1 MKYPKEYL
9 DEIKTRLKVSTVVS
23 KTVSLKKRGK
33 EFVGLSPFK
42 NEKTPS
48 FTVNDEKE
56 FYHCFATSEHGNIF
70 DFIMKTQNLKF
81 GEAVKHLA
89 QLAGMQPYLFSKK
102 DEEREKKWNE
112 YKSIF
117 NEYVD
122 FYHNE
127 LIKNE
132 QHSNA
137 REYLKNRS
145 LSKENVKKFKIGYVE
160 KNPSIFEQFKNK
172 YSEQT
177 LVETG
182 LFYLDEKKKIY
193 IERFRGRLIFPINN
207 ITGQPIALGGRIIE
221 NLDYLAKYI
230 NSPET
235 LFFKKGSNLY
245 NLDLA
250 RKLSNKLDH
259 IYLVEGYMDVV
270 GLSKNGIDN
279 AVANLGTSLTD
290 KQIQILN
297 QFFDDIIIC
306 FDGDESGYKAAL
318 RAAENSI
325 KELKPEKQ
333 ISFLFLPNKEDPDSY
348 VNKNG
353 KANFIEFTKQSK
365 LSIHQFIFS
374 HYKKQTENNPSSMAI
389 FEKRLRDVAN
399 TIKDD
404 YIKKYVLEY
413 FLEKIAELT
422 PHSNQKNKKNYKKP
436 TKSLDATKKYYN
448 ESQSLS
454 GVELKEFSLIY
465 LVINNLNLMQSN
477 IHLIEN
483 IKLFTEVNKKIFN
496 QIIEVLKSE
505 NQIAVQDLNLD
516 SQIIEKI
523 NKFAPIKYILK
534 NNSEDDQKIIELLE
548 DISRDLMNY
557 DLEFRIQELESK
569 FSVDMN
575 ESTFNELKELKKKSR
590 ISINLDKFVMDFY
603 RFDII

>member
-9 DEIKTRLKVSTVVS
+9 DEIKNRLKVSTVVS

-70 DFIMKTQNLKF
+70 DFVMKTQNLKF
-81 GEAVKHLA
+81 GEAVKYLS
-89 QLAGMQPYLFSKK
+89 QLAGMKPYMFSKL

-117 NEYVD
+117 SNYVD

-127 LIKNE
+127 LLKNE
-132 QHSNA
+132 DYSIA
-137 REYLKNRS
+137 RDYLKNRS
-145 LSKENVKKFKIGYVE
+145 LGKDEVKKFKIGFIE
-160 KNPSIFEQFKNK
+160 KNPNFFEKLKKN

-177 LVETG
+177 LLETG

-193 IERFRGRLIFPINN
+193 VERFRGRLIFPINN
-207 ITGQPIALGGRIIE
+207 ISGQPIALGGRIIE
-221 NLDYLAKYI
+221 NVDYLAKYI

-235 LFFKKGSNLY
+235 NFFKKGSNLY

-250 RKLSNKLDH
+250 RKLSNKIDH
-259 IYLVEGYMDVV
+259 VYLVEGYMDVV

-290 KQIQILN
+290 KQILTLN

-306 FDGDESGYKAAL
+306 FDGDESGYKAAV

-333 ISFLFLPNKEDPDSY
+333 ISFLFLPDKEDPDSY

-353 KANFIEFTKQSK
+353 KSNFVDFTNQSK
-365 LSIHQFIFS
+365 LSIHQFIFI
-374 HYKKQTENNPSSMAI
+374 HYKKQTKNNPSSMAI
-389 FEKRLRDVAN
+389 FEKKLREIAN

-404 YIKKYVLEY
+404 FIKKYVLEY

-422 PHSNQKNKKNYKKP
+422 PHSNKNNKRFYFKKI
-436 TKSLDATKKYYN
+436 KSLESTKKYFK
-448 ESQSLS
+448 ESQSLT
-454 GVELKEFSLIY
+454 GVELKEFSLLY
-465 LVINNLNLMQSN
+465 LVINKLDLLQAN

-483 IKLFTEVNKKIFN
+483 IKLFTDLNKKIFEM
-496 QIIEVLKSE
+496 IIEKLKSGS
-505 NQIAVQDLNLD
+505 QITIHDLNLD
-516 SQIIEKI
+516 SQLTEKI
-523 NKFAPIKYILK
+523 NKFAPIKHIVK
-534 NNSEDDQKIIELLE
+534 NQSDDDQKIIELLE

-569 FSVDMN
+569 FSVDMS
-575 ESTFNELKELKKKSR
+575 ETTFNELKELKKKQ
-590 ISINLDKFVMDFY
+590 NLN
-603 RFDII
+603 

>member
-23 KTVSLKKRGK
+23 KSVVLKKRGK

-42 NEKTPS
+42 TEKTPS

-70 DFIMKTQNLKF
+70 DFVMKTQNFKF

-89 QLAGMQPYLFSKK
+89 QLAGMQPYMFSKQ
-102 DEEREKKWNE
+102 DEEREKKWVE
-112 YKSIF
+112 YLSIYTQ
-117 NEYVD
+117 YVD

-127 LIKNE
+127 LLKNDTYI
-132 QHSNA
+132 NA

-145 LSKENVKKFKIGYVE
+145 LGKEEVKKFKIGYIE
-160 KNPSIFEQFKNK
+160 KNPNFFKQLKGQF
-172 YSEQT
+172 SEQT
-177 LVETG
+177 LIESG
-182 LFYLDEKKKIY
+182 LFYLDEKKKAY
-193 IERFRGRLIFPINN
+193 VERFRGRLIFPINN
-207 ITGQPIALGGRIIE
+207 ISGQPIALGGRIITQ
-221 NLDYLAKYI
+221 LDYLAKYI

-235 LFFKKGSNLY
+235 LFFKKGANLY
-245 NLDLA
+245 NLDSA
-250 RKLSNKLDH
+250 RKLSNKLNN

-270 GLSKNGIDN
+270 GLSKNGIEN

-290 KQIQILN
+290 KQILTLN

-325 KELKPEKQ
+325 KDLKPEKQ
-333 ISFLFLPNKEDPDSY
+333 ISFLFLPDKEDPDSF

-353 KANFIEFTKQSK
+353 KSYFIDYTKQSK
-365 LSIHQFIFS
+365 ISIHQFIFS

-389 FEKRLRDVAN
+389 FDKKLRGIAN

-413 FLEKIAELT
+413 FLEKISELT
-422 PHSNQKNKKNYKKP
+422 PHTSQTKKNFYLKK
-436 TKSLDATKKYYN
+436 TRSLESTKKHFN
-448 ESQSLS
+448 ESQSLT

-465 LVINNLNLMQSN
+465 LVITNLSLMQEN
-477 IHLIEN
+477 IYMIEN
-483 IKLFTEVNKKIFN
+483 VKLFTKVNKQILEKIIMKLRN
-496 QIIEVLKSE
+496 EKQVSMS
-505 NQIAVQDLNLD
+505 DLDIDPQLID
-516 SQIIEKI
+516 KI
-523 NKFAPIKYILK
+523 NKFAPIKHILK
-534 NNSEDDQKIIELLE
+534 NKSGNAHEIIELLD
-548 DISRDLMNY
+548 DINRDLNNY

-569 FSVDMN
+569 FSKDLS
-575 ESTFNELKELKKKSR
+575 EATFNELKELKKKQN
-590 ISINLDKFVMDFY
+590 IN
-603 RFDII
+603 